1 MERAGAIAAWHWGQ
15 YEQPHINI
23 NWRRYRVHNINI
35 KQYDTWEK
43 NNCPKGKPWRLR
55 RKWLEK
61 TTTLHQELQRFGL
74 EEISKG
80 IFHKLRERHVM
91 KHKSSKKT
99 IKVREGNGK
108 RGRRAKRYLGDWWNE
123 WSVCK
128 KTPPPH

>member
-1 MERAGAIAAWHWGQ
+1 MILG
-15 YEQPHINI
+15 
-23 NWRRYRVHNINI
+23 
-35 KQYDTWEK
+35 
-43 NNCPKGKPWRLR
+43 
-55 RKWLEK
+55 RKTTVLKENPEDWDENDWK
-61 TTTLHQELQRFGL
+61 KKTTLHQELQRFGL

-99 IKVREGNGK
+99 IKVGEGNGK